1 MKTTDILSY
10 SRKPPN
16 PAFQAILDALS
27 SSQQETWNLMFLLLP
42 VESRY
47 VFTRNLLEGDVD
59 WPEVYRALA
68 EIGFKGTATVEL
80 GAGDEAYLREVS
92 RRFDLILTNS
102 TNA

>member
-42 VESRY
+42 VERRY
-47 VFTRNLLEGDVD
+47 VFTAGPNAESSSFDQV
-59 WPEVYRALA
+59 VQYRPQY
-68 EIGFKGTATVEL
+68 
-80 GAGDEAYLREVS
+80 DHWS
-92 RRFDLILTNS
+92 
-102 TNA
+102 